1 MNFRVPPTPRRPL
14 AFHHQR
20 FVFRGHRFPR
30 WFHPTFLLRKVS
42 VRSSSFSA
50 ASSTG
55 GGGGGSEGNV
65 LLIPGATIA
74 TLLMFGFLHARR
86 MYDDRKVQDMKQ
98 RGIEPEFSTDAKAAF
113 LRLLPLRSISRLWGN
128 LISVEIP
135 AWSRPF
141 IYKAW
146 ARAFHCD
153 LDEASLPLEK
163 YASLQDFFVRSLKEG
178 TRPIDPDPKSMVSP
192 VDGKVLRLG
201 ELKGTGCMIEQVK
214 GFSYS
219 AVSLLGANS
228 TIHEAANE
236 DGNKKYPLQISE
248 DSSKKS
254 WWHVSFASPKVRNPV
269 TSPKKGIYYCVI
281 YLNPG
286 DYHRVHSP
294 VDWKILSRRHFSGIL
309 KFGHEVQNDNSN
321 VDSNVTTNGGD
332 DSGDAPGDGETY
344 IPLNPTLKRST
355 RVINITHMLPKMA
368 IL

>member
-1 MNFRVPPTPRRPL
+1 MEGGAAPSASLWKSPL
-14 AFHHQR
+14 GLRHHSR
-20 FVFRGHRFPR
+20 SCEAARGHD
-30 WFHPTFLLRKVS
+30 
-42 VRSSSFSA
+42 SFA
-50 ASSTG
+50 VAVLILCRCRLAG
-55 GGGGGSEGNV
+55 G
-65 LLIPGATIA
+65 
-74 TLLMFGFLHARR
+74 M
-86 MYDDRKVQDMKQ
+86 
-98 RGIEPEFSTDAKAAF
+98 
-113 LRLLPLRSISRLWGN
+113 
-128 LISVEIP
+128 EIP

-201 ELKGTGCMIEQVK
+201 ELKGTGSMIEQVK

-294 VDWKILSRRHFSGIL
+294 TDWKILSRRHFSGSWKQIKKQGTVKSKPTGNL
-309 KFGHEVQNDNSN
+309 RRSSLLSSPQAMVVALAQEEAERVGRASADDACALAEKERAGRTSPMEV
-321 VDSNVTTNGGD
+321 
-332 DSGDAPGDGETY
+332 
-344 IPLNPTLKRST
+344 
-355 RVINITHMLPKMA
+355 
-368 IL
+368 

>member
-1 MNFRVPPTPRRPL
+1 
-14 AFHHQR
+14 
-20 FVFRGHRFPR
+20 
-30 WFHPTFLLRKVS
+30 
-42 VRSSSFSA
+42 
-50 ASSTG
+50 
-55 GGGGGSEGNV
+55 
-65 LLIPGATIA
+65 
-74 TLLMFGFLHARR
+74 
-86 MYDDRKVQDMKQ
+86 MKQ

-269 TSPKKGIYYCVI
+269 TSYVFHMDSSLVI
-281 YLNPG
+281 Y
-286 DYHRVHSP
+286 DVIYI
-294 VDWKILSRRHFSGIL
+294 D
-309 KFGHEVQNDNSN
+309 DNKDK
-321 VDSNVTTNGGD
+321 VFMT
-332 DSGDAPGDGETY
+332 
-344 IPLNPTLKRST
+344 K
-355 RVINITHMLPKMA
+355 K
-368 IL
+368 